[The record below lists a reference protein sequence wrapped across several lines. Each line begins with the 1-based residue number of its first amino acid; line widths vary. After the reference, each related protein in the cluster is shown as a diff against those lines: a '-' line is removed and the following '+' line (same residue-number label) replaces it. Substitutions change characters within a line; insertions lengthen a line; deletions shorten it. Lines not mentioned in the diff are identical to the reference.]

1 MPSFAQAVAALVP
14 QSLGPQLVASAMAQ
28 VGGSAQLTLEGIP
41 NPERAG
47 LIDRFVR
54 NLHGISTAEGARVE
68 RTLLL
73 GLRCQPPTPWSS
85 QLESS
90 VALLNL
96 RSHLKHVLLVLGL
109 DWADL
114 SRMQSLI
121 GGVARWLQGSGG
133 ASLEVVSDVAHVDC
147 RIVAHD
153 LTFTPLLLQSSP
165 MVKMLESPLTR
176 VQVVQNTNHCEI
188 HVRINRAA

>member
-1 MPSFAQAVAALVP
+1 MPSFAEAVTALIP
-14 QSLGPQLVASAMAQ
+14 QTFGPQVVATAMAQ
-28 VGGSAQLTLEGIP
+28 VGGSAQLTVDGIP

-54 NLHGISTAEGARVE
+54 NLKGISTTEGARVE

-73 GLRCQPPTPWSS
+73 GLHCQPPTPWSS

-90 VALLNL
+90 VALIGL
-96 RSHLKHVLLVLGL
+96 RNHLKHVLLVLGL

-114 SRMQSLI
+114 SRMQSVI

-133 ASLEVVSDVAHVDC
+133 ASLEVFSDVAHVDC
-147 RIVAHD
+147 RIVAND
-153 LTFTPLLLQSSP
+153 RTFTPSLLQSSP

-176 VQVVQNTNHCEI
+176 VQVVQNTDRCEI
-188 HVRINRAA
+188 LVRINRAA